1 MIITILVILAV
12 SGVLQGIIAGL
23 ILAVAM
29 FAVSYSRVSVIKF
42 AFTGREF
49 RSRVTRAPHQN
60 QVLDTHGE
68 QLYILKLEGFI
79 FFGTANGIF
88 EALRQRIKIPTNNDL
103 KYCLLDFSKVSG
115 IDSTGM
121 LSFNRMIQWSEEHNI
136 TLVFSGVEQSI
147 KDQFLQER
155 TQAENL
161 TMQFLPN
168 IDRALEWCENEII
181 WINLADLKLKKDIAD
196 QLKAIFKDDGIE
208 KLIPYCNAANTAPV
222 NI

>member
-1 MIITILVILAV
+1 M
-12 SGVLQGIIAGL
+12 LQGIIAGL

-49 RSRVTRAPHQN
+49 RSRVPLVLYEN

-79 FFGTANGIF
+79 LFWD
-88 EALRQRIKIPTNNDL
+88 RQRHLCRRHAQKRIKIPTNNDL

-121 LSFNRMIQWSEEHNI
+121 LSFNRMIQW
-136 TLVFSGVEQSI
+136 
-147 KDQFLQER
+147 
-155 TQAENL
+155 
-161 TMQFLPN
+161 
-168 IDRALEWCENEII
+168 NE
-181 WINLADLKLKKDIAD
+181 
-196 QLKAIFKDDGIE
+196 G
-208 KLIPYCNAANTAPV
+208 T
-222 NI
+222 

>member
-1 MIITILVILAV
+1 M
-12 SGVLQGIIAGL
+12 
-23 ILAVAM
+23 
-29 FAVSYSRVSVIKF
+29 
-42 AFTGREF
+42 GR
-49 RSRVTRAPHQN
+49 
-60 QVLDTHGE
+60 L
-68 QLYILKLEGFI
+68 I

-88 EALRQRIKIPTNNDL
+88 QALRQRIKIPTNNDL

-121 LSFNRMIQWSEEHNI
+121 FSFNRMIQWSQEHNI
-136 TLVFSGVEQSI
+136 TLVFSGVDQGI

-168 IDRALEWCENEII
+168 LDRALEWCENEII
-181 WINLADLKLKKDIAD
+181 SINLADLKLKKDIAD
-196 QLKAIFKDDGIE
+196 QLKAISRMKAS
-208 KLIPYCNAANTAPV
+208 KNSSPTCNAANTALV